1 MNKQTFIGKTKEEAI
16 TKAMEG
22 LNAKEEEIV
31 IVEKEIKKSLF
42 NKKAEIEAITKD
54 ELNKE
59 IKDYVLKLVKDMGI
73 NAKIETKTREETTVF
88 NLIAPETPILIGR
101 NGRTVEALQNVTNQ
115 MVSTNLGTY
124 YRFIIDV
131 NDYKSKRRARLEKN
145 AKYTAKEVAKTK
157 IEAHLE
163 PMNSYERRII
173 HNILTNSKDVMTE
186 SEGEEPNRHV
196 VIKPKEVKKEK
207 EAE

>member
-1 MNKQTFIGKTKEEAI
+1 MNKQTFSGKTKEEAI
-16 TKAMEG
+16 INATEG
-22 LNAKEEEIV
+22 LNANENELV

-42 NKKAEIEAITKD
+42 SKKVEIEAITKE

-59 IKDYVLKLVKDMGI
+59 IKDYITKIVKNMGI
-73 NAKIETKTREETTVF
+73 NAKIETKTREETPIF
-88 NLIAPETPILIGR
+88 NLIASDISILIGK
-101 NGRTVEALQNVTNQ
+101 NGRTIEALQNITNQ
-115 MVSTNLGTY
+115 MISTNLNTY

-131 NDYKSKRRARLEKN
+131 NDYKSNRRKRLEKT

-173 HNILTNSKDVMTE
+173 HNILTNSKDVITE

-196 VIKPKEVKKEK
+196 VIKPKED
-207 EAE
+207 

>member
-1 MNKQTFIGKTKEEAI
+1 MNKQTFSGKTKEEAI
-16 TKAMEG
+16 INATEG
-22 LNAKEEEIV
+22 LNAKEDELV

-42 NKKAEIEAITKD
+42 SKKVEIEAITKE

-59 IKDYVLKLVKDMGI
+59 IKDYILKIVKNMGI
-73 NAKIETKTREETTVF
+73 NAKIETKTREETPIF
-88 NLIAPETPILIGR
+88 NLIAPDISILIGK
-101 NGRTVEALQNVTNQ
+101 NGRTIEALQNITNQ
-115 MVSTNLGTY
+115 MISTNLNTY

-131 NDYKSKRRARLEKN
+131 NDYKSNRRKRLEKT

-173 HNILTNSKDVMTE
+173 HNILTNSKDVITE

-196 VIKPKEVKKEK
+196 VIKPKEEK
-207 EAE
+207 